1 MIETRDVVKRYETGG
16 ETLTAL
22 KGIDFAVEPGEFVSI
37 MGPSGSGK
45 TTLLNLLGLLDDP
58 SEGEVLLDGEDVT
71 GLSDK
76 QQTRARKR
84 TIGFV
89 FQNFYLIPTLTA
101 RENVEIP
108 ALFDRDP
115 TVEERSVDLLGRMG
129 LGDRL
134 DHRPD
139 ELSGGQKQR
148 VAIARSL
155 INEPRVLLADEPTGN
170 LDRETGRQILEEFVA
185 VTERDVAVI
194 AVTHD
199 ELVNDYVDRVVR
211 LVDGYMGEEAPTAT
225 GAAGG
230 SAASD
235 PTGGSTAGESA
246 GSDTTGSVTA
256 DAVEA
261 AVTDVVGEE
270 SDGDGENE
278 QEPHTDGDDEGATAD
293 DSDAETEAE
302 TDATDGSRGEKS

>member
-1 MIETRDVVKRYETGG
+1 VAVIEARNVIKRYQTGG
-16 ETLTAL
+16 ETLEAL
-22 KGIDFAVEPGEFVSI
+22 KGIDFAVEPGDFVSI

-58 SEGEVLLDGEDVT
+58 SEGSVRIDGEDVT

-76 QQTRARKR
+76 ERTRKRKR

-108 ALFDRDP
+108 KLFDHDP
-115 TVEERSVDLLGRMG
+115 DVEHRSVDLLERMG

-134 DHRPD
+134 DHKPG

-155 INEPRVLLADEPTGN
+155 INEPRILLADEPTGN
-170 LDRETGRQILEEFVA
+170 LDRDTGRKILEELVGI
-185 VTERDVAVI
+185 TEQDVAVI

-199 ELVNDYVDRVVR
+199 ELVNEYVDRTVE
-211 LVDGYMGEEAPTAT
+211 LVDGNM
-225 GAAGG
+225 
-230 SAASD
+230 
-235 PTGGSTAGESA
+235 
-246 GSDTTGSVTA
+246 
-256 DAVEA
+256 
-261 AVTDVVGEE
+261 
-270 SDGDGENE
+270 SDGLSGTSLDS
-278 QEPHTDGDDEGATAD
+278 D
-293 DSDAETEAE
+293 DS
-302 TDATDGSRGEKS
+302 SGEYA